1 MQNDSPNNQQFFT
14 AAMFE
19 LGIGLLA
26 VFLSSFGGVHP
37 HETMPKITD
46 YARLGVGLA
55 GGFAIGLGMVI
66 MVHGLEIFR
75 FRWIQDAS
83 EIAEKHLSM
92 LLRGCNTWHL
102 IALSLCAGVGEEL
115 LFRGWLQGT
124 LIRELEILGPWGIA
138 FAIFLASLMFG
149 IAHPLSRGYVAVATV
164 LGIILG
170 VATYWS
176 QNIFMAIMGH
186 TVYDAI
192 LMMLFVRKLR
202 YREQSAS

>member
-1 MQNDSPNNQQFFT
+1 MQHNTPNHQQFFM

-26 VFLSSFGGVHP
+26 VVLASFAGVHP
-37 HETMPKITD
+37 HETMPKITE
-46 YARLGVGLA
+46 YKRIGFGLIA
-55 GGFAIGLGMVI
+55 GFAVGLGMVI

-75 FRWIQDAS
+75 FRWIEDAS
-83 EIAEKHLSM
+83 EIAEKHLRV
-92 LLRGCNTWHL
+92 LLRGCNVWHL
-102 IALSLCAGVGEEL
+102 VALSLSAGVGEEL

-124 LIRELEILGPWGIA
+124 LVRELEPFGAGGIA

-149 IAHPLSRGYVAVATV
+149 IIHPLSRGYVAVTTI

-170 VATYWS
+170 ITAYWS
-176 QNIFMAIMGH
+176 QNIFMAIIGH

-192 LMMLFVRKLR
+192 LMILFVRKMR
-202 YREQSAS
+202 HREQST

>member
-1 MQNDSPNNQQFFT
+1 M

-26 VFLSSFGGVHP
+26 VVLASFAGVHP
-37 HETMPKITD
+37 HETMPKITE
-46 YARLGVGLA
+46 YNRIGFGLVT
-55 GGFAIGLGMVI
+55 GFAVGLGMVI

-75 FRWIQDAS
+75 FRWIEDAS
-83 EIAEKHLSM
+83 EIAEKHLSV
-92 LLRGCNTWHL
+92 LLRGCNVWHL
-102 IALSLCAGVGEEL
+102 FALSLCAGVGEEL

-124 LIRELEILGPWGIA
+124 LVRELEPFGMGGIA

-149 IAHPLSRGYVAVATV
+149 IVHPLSRGYVVVATI

-170 VATYWS
+170 ITAYWS
-176 QNIFMAIMGH
+176 QNIFMAIIGH

-192 LMMLFVRKLR
+192 LMILFVRKMR
-202 YREQSAS
+202 HREQSA

>member
-1 MQNDSPNNQQFFT
+1 M

-26 VFLSSFGGVHP
+26 VMLASFVGVHP
-37 HETMPKITD
+37 HETMPKITE
-46 YARLGVGLA
+46 YNRIGFGLVA
-55 GGFAIGLGMVI
+55 GFAVGLGMVI

-75 FRWIQDAS
+75 FRWIEDAS
-83 EIAEKHLSM
+83 EIAEKHLSV
-92 LLRGCNTWHL
+92 LLRGCNVWHL
-102 IALSLCAGVGEEL
+102 FALSLCAGVGEEL

-124 LIRELEILGPWGIA
+124 LVRELEPFGMGGIA

-149 IAHPLSRGYVAVATV
+149 IVHPLSRGYVVVATI

-170 VATYWS
+170 ITAYWS
-176 QNIFMAIMGH
+176 QNIFMAIIGH

-192 LMMLFVRKLR
+192 LMILFVRKMR
-202 YREQSAS
+202 HREQST

>member
-1 MQNDSPNNQQFFT
+1 M

-26 VFLSSFGGVHP
+26 VVLASFAGVHP
-37 HETMPKITD
+37 HETMPKITE
-46 YARLGVGLA
+46 YNRIGFGLVT
-55 GGFAIGLGMVI
+55 GFAVGLGMVI

-75 FRWIQDAS
+75 FRWIEDAS
-83 EIAEKHLSM
+83 EIAEKHLSV
-92 LLRGCNTWHL
+92 LLRVCNVWHL
-102 IALSLCAGVGEEL
+102 FALSLCAGVGEEL

-124 LIRELEILGPWGIA
+124 LVRELEPFGMGGIA

-149 IAHPLSRGYVAVATV
+149 IVHPLSRGYVVVATI

-170 VATYWS
+170 ITAYWS
-176 QNIFMAIMGH
+176 QNIFMAIIGH

-192 LMMLFVRKLR
+192 LMILFVRKMR
-202 YREQSAS
+202 HREPSA